1 MTNKRLSSH
10 SWISAYCK
18 YLELEGI
25 PYYVLRKGNLIS
37 GAILVKVTMSRD
49 SAVLYHS
56 ILDMSGKSIWDTL
69 CQGNHDEIDKNLEK
83 QISFDKD
90 LWILEVEEK
99 GGHGLLERPY
109 LERG

>member
-56 ILDMSGKSIWDTL
+56 ILDVSGKSIWDKL
-69 CQGNHDEIDKNLEK
+69 CQGNHNEIDKYFLKLYINHKALHY
-83 QISFDKD
+83 
-90 LWILEVEEK
+90 
-99 GGHGLLERPY
+99 GGLFLYAHPKAK
-109 LERG
+109 

>member
-1 MTNKRLSSH
+1 
-10 SWISAYCK
+10 
-18 YLELEGI
+18 
-25 PYYVLRKGNLIS
+25 
-37 GAILVKVTMSRD
+37 MSRD
-49 SAVLYHS
+49 IAVLYHS
-56 ILDMSGKSIWDTL
+56 ILDVSGKSIWDTL

-109 LERG
+109 LEKRLNWRFTSYAMGGYRTFVEIKDHGERDLVIKS

>member
-1 MTNKRLSSH
+1 MYVVKRNG
-10 SWISAYCK
+10 Y
-18 YLELEGI
+18 
-25 PYYVLRKGNLIS
+25 R
-37 GAILVKVTMSRD
+37 
-49 SAVLYHS
+49 
-56 ILDMSGKSIWDTL
+56 
-69 CQGNHDEIDKNLEK
+69 Q